1 MTFAPARQ
9 DDHKF
14 MDHSLVAAKESYNN
28 GGIPVGAV
36 LVRSGAILASGCNR
50 SMQTRDPTSHG
61 ETDCLRNAGLLD
73 TFDGTTLYTTLS
85 PCAMCA
91 GAVIFLRIPRLVV
104 GERQNYGGDL
114 EYLVAKGVEVTLLN
128 HLGCIELLG
137 RYIDECT
144 STWNRI
150 TSADAGRR

>member
-14 MDHSLVAAKESYNN
+14 MDDALVAAKESYKT
-28 GGIPVGAV
+28 GGIPVGAI
-36 LVRSGAILASGCNR
+36 LVRCGAVLASGCNR
-50 SMQTRDPTSHG
+50 SLQTGDPTSHG

-85 PCAMCA
+85 PCKMCA

-104 GERQNYGGDL
+104 GERQNFAGDL
-114 EYLVAKGVEVTLLN
+114 EYLVAKGVEVTLLD
-128 HLGCIELLG
+128 HPGCIELLG
-137 RYIDECT
+137 RYVAECP
-144 STWNRI
+144 STWKRI
-150 TSADAGRR
+150 TRPDSGS